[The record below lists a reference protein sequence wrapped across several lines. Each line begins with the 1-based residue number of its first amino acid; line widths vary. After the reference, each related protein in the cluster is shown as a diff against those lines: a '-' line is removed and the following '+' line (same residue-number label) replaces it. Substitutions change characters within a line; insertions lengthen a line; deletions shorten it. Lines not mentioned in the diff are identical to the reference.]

1 LCRVHGY
8 GIGRRPENQRRFAP
22 EDWAEPQAF
31 YKALGRVG
39 VPHDE
44 LAHWID
50 DGSVDSRLQVTE
62 RERKSIEEIVSG
74 AAICG

>member
-1 LCRVHGY
+1 MAAVTGGACAAFMILALEGGQKLS
-8 GIGRRPENQRRFAP
+8 GIFAP

-50 DGSVDSRLQVTE
+50 DGSVNSRLI
-62 RERKSIEEIVSG
+62 KL
-74 AAICG
+74 